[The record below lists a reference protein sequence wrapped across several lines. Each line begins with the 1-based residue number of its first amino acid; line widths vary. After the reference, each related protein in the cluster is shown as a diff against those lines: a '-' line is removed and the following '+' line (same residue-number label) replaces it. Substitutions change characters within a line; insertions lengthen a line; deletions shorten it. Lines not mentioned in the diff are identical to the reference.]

1 MRGRRELRDRFVGT
15 LLIALGA
22 TVIAG
27 FGSAFAALSELAAF
41 SISLAAGIVVMFV
54 GFLRA
59 GRPVAVAA
67 PATAQPA

>member
-1 MRGRRELRDRFVGT
+1 MRGRRELRGRFWGT

-27 FGSAFAALSELAAF
+27 FGSAFAALGRLVPF
-41 SISLAAGIVVMFV
+41 SVALLVGISVMFA

-59 GRPVAVAA
+59 TRSA
-67 PATAQPA
+67 PPQPR